1 MTHKTVASLFSGIG
15 GFEAGFAAAG
25 LKTSLMRE
33 KDAAAKAVL
42 SLRAAEGFLRRYIKS
57 GLTKNQDFA
66 RALATH
72 CGLQEVPA

>member
-42 SLRAAEGFLRRYIKS
+42 SLRRYIKS